1 MAITKRRSQVIQ
13 SSTETASTLAAT
25 YRALVERLEAGEMT
39 EAAAKQ
45 LATAR
50 KLLAIAER

>member
-1 MAITKRRSQVIQ
+1 MARRRTQVGTQ
-13 SSTETASTLAAT
+13 TTTETANTLAAT
-25 YRALVERLEAGEMT
+25 YRAMIERLSAGELT